1 MSMNIMMMR
10 RTVSRLCSI
19 RHRHTAHIVPTPF
32 LAKRALSVS
41 SSSSSSSSS
50 NNSAQPA
57 ASVSV
62 SATATAGGSSTKYS
76 KTSAGTGD
84 PGGLGATDTNFST
97 RGPVTWPAL
106 GLVSVVAA
114 SAVAYYKIERERRLE
129 NAMGKIVSFVH
140 IIVCFKGLNQYYLFS
155 SSHI

>member
-1 MSMNIMMMR
+1 M
-10 RTVSRLCSI
+10 
-19 RHRHTAHIVPTPF
+19 
-32 LAKRALSVS
+32 AKRALSVS

-57 ASVSV
+57 AAVSV

-140 IIVCFKGLNQYYLFS
+140 IIVCVKGCNHFLFS
-155 SSHI
+155 SSHSLLSLQYHL